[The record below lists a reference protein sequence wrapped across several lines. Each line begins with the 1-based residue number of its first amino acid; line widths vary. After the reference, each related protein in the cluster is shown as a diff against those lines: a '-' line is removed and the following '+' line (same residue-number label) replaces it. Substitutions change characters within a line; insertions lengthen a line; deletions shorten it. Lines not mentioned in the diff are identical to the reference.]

1 MWILYKHNYLKF
13 YKAICNLVVR
23 YIYAIISILNKKELR
38 KNFKSMTSRE
48 RQELILKKM
57 KAKGIEP
64 GSGVP
69 NKTYKNDD
77 VLDLIKIAN
86 CFPELRDN
94 K

>member
-1 MWILYKHNYLKF
+1 
-13 YKAICNLVVR
+13 
-23 YIYAIISILNKKELR
+23 LNKKESR
-38 KNFKSMTSRE
+38 KRFKSMSSRE

-57 KAKGIEP
+57 KAKGINP

-86 CFPELRDN
+86 CFPELRN
-94 K
+94 RNN